1 MYLQKITEQTDAE
14 TKSIE
19 LPEAPS
25 LRIYLKY
32 ILFFAASAAL
42 SFTDIT
48 KQIIQTIIE
57 TYEFGTICILF
68 VIIMLISLTNQ
79 LTYSIDELIKF
90 SKNFTCY
97 FYLQYI
103 NNNIENIKI

>member
-19 LPEAPS
+19 LPKAPS

-32 ILFFAASAAL
+32 ILFFALSAAG
-42 SFTDIT
+42 FADIT

-57 TYEFGTICILF
+57 TYLFGTIYIIF
-68 VIIMLISLTNQ
+68 IIIMLISLTNQ